1 MRPSLFFRIA
11 AMVNLLFA
19 FGHTAGFLTFA
30 PKSVEGQAAVRA
42 MAVIF
47 SEDGT
52 RYSFQGFYRGFGLS
66 CTLAML
72 LIAVLSW
79 WLSGLAKTA
88 PRATILPGSALI
100 AYQIGGLVLAS
111 LFFPAPAV
119 IFSAILP
126 VLYAIAVAGAARA
139 SDTSPRA

>member
-1 MRPSLFFRIA
+1 MRPGLFFRIA
-11 AMVNLLFA
+11 AIVNLLFA

-52 RYSFQGFYRGFGLS
+52 RYSYQGFYRGFGLS

-88 PRATILPGSALI
+88 PRATVAPGLALL
-100 AYQIGGLVLAS
+100 AYQVSGLVLAS
-111 LFFPAPAV
+111 LYFPVPAV
-119 IFSAILP
+119 VFAATLP
-126 VLYAIAVAGAARA
+126 ILYAIAIVGALRA
-139 SDTSPRA
+139 E